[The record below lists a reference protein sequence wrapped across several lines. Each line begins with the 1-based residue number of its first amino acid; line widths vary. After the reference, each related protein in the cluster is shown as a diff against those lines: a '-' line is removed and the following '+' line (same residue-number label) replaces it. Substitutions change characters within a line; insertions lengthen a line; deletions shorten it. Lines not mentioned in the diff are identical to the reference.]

1 MTTVHGANNFKQ
13 TPQDRKSRSRLEAR
27 DRKTEILDLVSKHE
41 TEGKKFSI
49 SSRSMRLTG
58 RNSRSRLEAWDWKE
72 EILDLVSIVEKC
84 ISLCSVPRGIWRPR
98 IWWQKNM
105 RSTWSSRREQD
116 GNEPRDAQ
124 TRTFG
129 RRRPWWPPKHNIAG
143 SGKILKL
150 FFLNIHWIS
159 IRPQAYLDGHRTF
172 LSKIETF
179 TEVPF
184 IISSTF
190 FVNTEHYPQIDWE
203 VNFSDLLNSQY
214 IVQWKWTECLTVALI
229 RASS

>member
-1 MTTVHGANNFKQ
+1 MRTWGWIRGYEEHLVKQ
-13 TPQDRKSRSRLEAR
+13 EREA
-27 DRKTEILDLVSKHE
+27 
-41 TEGKKFSI
+41 
-49 SSRSMRLTG
+49 MG
-58 RNSRSRLEAWDWKE
+58 R
-72 EILDLVSIVEKC
+72 
-84 ISLCSVPRGIWRPR
+84 G
-98 IWWQKNM
+98 
-105 RSTWSSRREQD
+105 
-116 GNEPRDAQ
+116 PRDAQ
-124 TRTFG
+124 TSPWYMIYDICNDIWGYMRKGGWKWKDMWSTWSSKREWGRGRGLVTFKRGLLADGAPDG
-129 RRRPWWPPKHNIAG
+129 RPSTILQA
-143 SGKILKL
+143 GKILKL